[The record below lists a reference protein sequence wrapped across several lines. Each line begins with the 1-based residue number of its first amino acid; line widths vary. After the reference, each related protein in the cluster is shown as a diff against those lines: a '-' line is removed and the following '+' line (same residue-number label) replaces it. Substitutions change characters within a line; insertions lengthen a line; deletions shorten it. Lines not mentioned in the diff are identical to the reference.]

1 MISRRFAITA
11 PSESK
16 AASKCCSYFFGFHF
30 SRTLVSWNAAG
41 WYVLFQAPMLEAWPM
56 DGPGIFLEIPSVCRR
71 HFKTQGFFPVAP
83 IYLHLFGP
91 GAPKD
96 GKINIQLFNQG
107 SCQRN
112 NNYDVTWNRH
122 YYVNA
127 RVLFHFTSLL
137 LEGFDTLGL
146 WRRTLQDSTAAEG

>member
-1 MISRRFAITA
+1 MGPTCWPHLRYAVEGHFFLLLLYIECVSMIFRRFAITA

-96 GKINIQLFNQG
+96 GKTK
-107 SCQRN
+107 
-112 NNYDVTWNRH
+112 Y
-122 YYVNA
+122 
-127 RVLFHFTSLL
+127 
-137 LEGFDTLGL
+137 
-146 WRRTLQDSTAAEG
+146 STF